1 MRQSVARA
9 GSILLWLI
17 LISIAPAVRAQTHP
31 SIEIPLE
38 RCDRL
43 PIVKLKIGG
52 AEARFLVDTAATSM
66 LNIKSISSGQSKKV
80 QITSWTGT
88 AVTNA
93 REVFVR
99 ELSLGNHTVYDLTL
113 EAVDLTAIAHACDG
127 QIDGILGVDLL
138 EKLGV
143 TIDLQRSVARMEP
156 RHAFPE
162 ASVISDM
169 ESAMQSCWKAFN
181 NAETDRLEQCFDR
194 DFVMTGPTA
203 EYRGR
208 EQVGQYLRER
218 YFQGGPRARLEMK
231 MSDQRAVGNV
241 VWTLYDFSVE
251 SEAVHEAGRGM
262 MICRKSGDRWYILS
276 MHDAPAASEAPK

>member
-1 MRQSVARA
+1 MRQTPVRA
-9 GSILLWLI
+9 ESILLWLI
-17 LISIAPAVRAQTHP
+17 LTSIAPVVRAQTQA
-31 SIEIPLE
+31 SVEIPLE

-43 PIVKLKIGG
+43 PIVKLRIGG

-66 LNIKSISSGQSKKV
+66 LNIKSISSGLSKKV

-93 REVFVR
+93 REVFLR
-99 ELSLGNHTVYDLTL
+99 ELSLGNHTVHNFTL
-113 EAVDLTAIAHACDG
+113 EAVDLTPIASACG
-127 QIDGILGVDLL
+127 GPIDGILGVDLL

-143 TIDLQRSVARMEP
+143 TIDLRRSVARMEP
-156 RHAFPE
+156 LHASPE
-162 ASVISDM
+162 TSIISEM
-169 ESAMQSCWKAFN
+169 ESAMRGCWKAFN
-181 NAETDRLEQCFDR
+181 NAEADRLEQCFDR
-194 DFVMTGPTA
+194 DFVMTVPTA

-208 EQVGQYLRER
+208 ERAGQYLRDR
-218 YFQGGPRARLEMK
+218 YFQGGPRAHLEMK

-276 MHDAPAASEAPK
+276 MHDAPSASEAPK